1 MKEMCKNYVEIK
13 ITCSY
18 NVLIQP
24 YQMVVQPIE
33 KSEGRKMKF
42 NRFVKGGLAAV
53 MAMGMMACSGSGS
66 AAPAGDGAIKLGF
79 SGPLTGDA
87 SVYGLAVQHAVD
99 IAVEEINEMDGVKF
113 TVNAQDDM
121 ADPEK
126 AVSAYNA
133 LMDWGMQVSLLTVTS
148 GAGQAVAPSYQQD
161 KVFGLTPS
169 ASSTG
174 VIYAD
179 PENSSGAF
187 GSVFQMCFTDPNQGT
202 ASADYLKAHPEI
214 GTKVA
219 VIYRSDD
226 NYSTGI
232 YNTFMAEA
240 KAKGL
245 EVVAEAAFVNSD
257 TDYSVQV
264 KKAAD
269 AGADI
274 VFLPIYYQPA
284 SQILVEAN
292 KQGYKPS
299 FIGCDGM
306 DGILSLENFDTSLA
320 EGLYMLTPFSADAAD
335 EKTQNFV
342 AKYQEKYGEVP
353 NQFAADAYDC
363 VYAIKQAAD
372 AAGITADM
380 STEDITAAMIA
391 QFTSM
396 TFDGLTGSS
405 MTWNANGEVSK
416 QPNAVVIQN
425 GVYVSV
431 DD

>member
-1 MKEMCKNYVEIK
+1 
-13 ITCSY
+13 
-18 NVLIQP
+18 
-24 YQMVVQPIE
+24 
-33 KSEGRKMKF
+33 MKF
-42 NRFVKGGLAAV
+42 NKFVKGGLAAV
-53 MAMGMMACSGSGS
+53 MAMGMMACSNSGGS
-66 AAPAGDGAIKLGF
+66 ATTTTTEPTGGDATLKLGF

-87 SVYGLAVQHAVD
+87 SVYGLAVQHAVE
-99 IAVEEINEMDGVKF
+99 IAVEEVNAGEGVKF
-113 TVNAQDDM
+113 EVNAQDDM

-148 GAGQAVAPSYQQD
+148 GAGQAVAPQYQKD
-161 KVFGLTPS
+161 NMFGITPS
-169 ASSTG
+169 ASSTA

-179 PENSSGAF
+179 AENSANPY

-202 ASADYLKAHPEI
+202 ASAAYLKKHAEL

-226 NYSTGI
+226 NYSSGI

-240 KAKGL
+240 EKEGL
-245 EVVAEAAFVNSD
+245 EVVSTAAFVNAD

-264 KKAAD
+264 KQAAD
-269 AGADI
+269 AGAEI

-292 KQGYKPS
+292 KQGFKPV
-299 FIGCDGM
+299 FFGCDGM
-306 DGILSLENFDTSLA
+306 DGILSLDNFDKSLA
-320 EGLYMLTPFSADAAD
+320 EGLYMLTPFSADATD

-342 AKYQEKYGEVP
+342 KKYQEKFGEVP

-372 AAGITADM
+372 AAGVTADM
-380 STEDITAAMIA
+380 STADITAAMVA

-396 TFDGLTGSS
+396 TFDGITGTS
-405 MTWNANGEVSK
+405 MKWSKTGEVSK
-416 QPNAVVIQN
+416 DPKAVVIQN
-425 GVYVSV
+425 GAYVGV
-431 DD
+431 ED

>member
-1 MKEMCKNYVEIK
+1 
-13 ITCSY
+13 
-18 NVLIQP
+18 
-24 YQMVVQPIE
+24 
-33 KSEGRKMKF
+33 MKF
-42 NRFVKGGLAAV
+42 SKFAKGGLAAV
-53 MAMGMMACSGSGS
+53 MAMGMMACSNGGASGTAS
-66 AAPAGDGAIKLGF
+66 TTPAEGDAAAIKLGF

-87 SVYGLAVQHAVD
+87 SVYGLAVQHAAE
-99 IAVEEINEMDGVKF
+99 IAVEEVNAMDGVKF
-113 TVNAQDDM
+113 SLNAQDDQ

-133 LMDWGMQVSLLTVTS
+133 LMDWGMQVAMLTVTS
-148 GAGQAVAPSYQQD
+148 GAGQAVAPYYQKD
-161 KVFGLTPS
+161 NVFGLTPS

-179 PENSSGAF
+179 AENNANPF
-187 GSVFQMCFTDPNQGT
+187 GTVFQMCFTDPNQGT
-202 ASADYLKAHPEI
+202 ASADYLKEHTEL
-214 GTKVA
+214 GTKIA

-245 EVVAEAAFVNSD
+245 DVVSDAAFVNSD

-264 KKAAD
+264 KQAAD

-274 VFLPIYYQPA
+274 LFLPIYYQPA

-292 KQGYKPS
+292 KQGYKPT
-299 FIGCDGM
+299 FFGCDGM

-335 EKTQNFV
+335 EKTKNFV

-363 VYAIKQAAD
+363 VYALKQACD
-372 AAGITADM
+372 AAGVTADM
-380 STEDITAAMIA
+380 SAADITSAMVS

-396 TFDGLTGSS
+396 TFDGITGTS
-405 MTWNANGEVSK
+405 MTWSKTGEVSK
-416 QPNAVVIQN
+416 DPKAVVIQN

-431 DD
+431 AD